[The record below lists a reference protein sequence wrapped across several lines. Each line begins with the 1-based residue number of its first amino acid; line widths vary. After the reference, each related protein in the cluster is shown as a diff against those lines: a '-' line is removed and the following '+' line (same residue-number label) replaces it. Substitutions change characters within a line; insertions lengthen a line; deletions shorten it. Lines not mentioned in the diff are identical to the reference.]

1 MPQVENPLDVRTC
14 IQQIQ
19 QALVETIDL
28 AYRWRYPEVQTL
40 SELQSASS
48 EKVPDLGLR
57 FAVEQGDVYRFR
69 LDSRLSHAPPYVIAP
84 SDRGATGRYL
94 RQQSRVT
101 LGPNYVK
108 PLHRVRYGYARAIE
122 AYEGLPEEKL
132 EKVYGQRP
140 AFLVEYRGDELPL
153 KSYAHGAIHE
163 QNLDFTIH
171 CLSRNL
177 RPGPEAIYGSK
188 YAGEEDDPEQR
199 ILDPGLYRMMGDIR
213 YLLAGC
219 RLNLD
224 PGVKFCD
231 IQGQG
236 QIVERDLAQRIFT
249 AEVPIRVHASVNI
262 IDEDLL
268 SPVQVW
274 VQGYNAGTDDVGP
287 FDLQNFVQEGLLI
300 TPIAGLVAVPDP
312 GVAVV
317 GGQVVSVA
325 PASHLFEASRDTY
338 RDLRPDGSFIFQSV
352 EVDAEAPE
360 QEVGTLRLAKT
371 RTDASDIIADVYAC
385 DFAVRSGGAFRV
397 A

>member
-1 MPQVENPLDVRTC
+1 MELRTC

-40 SELQSASS
+40 AELQTSSSA
-48 EKVPDLGLR
+48 KVPDLGLR
-57 FAVEQGDVYRFR
+57 FVVEQGEAYRFR
-69 LDSRLSHAPPYVIAP
+69 LDSRLPDNPPYVIAP
-84 SDRGATGRYL
+84 SDRGATGRYI
-94 RQQSRVT
+94 RQQSTVT

-108 PLHRVRYGYARAIE
+108 PLHRVRHGYARAIE

-132 EKVYGQRP
+132 ERVYAQRP
-140 AFLVEYRGDELPL
+140 VYLVEYRGDELPL

-188 YAGEEDDPEQR
+188 YEGEEDDPEQR

-219 RLNLD
+219 RLGLD

-236 QIVERDLAQRIFT
+236 QIVERDLAQRTFT

-274 VQGYNAGTDDVGP
+274 VQGYSAGTDDVGP

-300 TPIAGLVAVPDP
+300 TPNVGLVGVPDP
-312 GVAVV
+312 GVATV

-325 PASHLFEASRDTY
+325 PASHLFEASKDTY
-338 RDLRPDGSFIFQSV
+338 RDLRPDGAFIFQG
-352 EVDAEAPE
+352 VDIDTEAPE
-360 QEVGTLRLAKT
+360 QESGTLRVAKT
-371 RTDASDIIADVYAC
+371 RTDATDIIADVYTC
-385 DFAVRSGGAFRV
+385 DFAVKSGDAFKIP
-397 A
+397 